1 MTESDPNRAAPDFTV
16 GGWDLLVALVV
27 VFALAGAA
35 IIGVVV
41 VTMVFFDGT
50 PLPKPGGK
58 PTQGLIYFGLLLEAA
73 ALVGGVQ
80 ALRLR
85 RRDFTWHR
93 FGLRPTTRRWIWIGV
108 GLGVLFV
115 PLSILVSTGT
125 QKLLGLPSESPQMPL
140 LAPEGFSWTAY
151 VVILVLGGILVPL
164 AEEIFFRGLVY
175 GWLRRVWSVPAGV
188 TVSALIFGL
197 IHGFVIVV
205 VAAAMIGIALAL
217 LYEKSRSLW
226 PPAVLHM
233 VFNSISLSFMFAEIA
248 EKSGASI

>member
-1 MTESDPNRAAPDFTV
+1 MTETDPNRAAPDFAV
-16 GGWDLLVALVV
+16 GGWDVLVALVAA
-27 VFALAGAA
+27 FAVAGAA
-35 IIGVVV
+35 IVAY
-41 VTMVFFDGT
+41 VFAAMLFDGT
-50 PLPKPGGK
+50 PLLKPGAK
-58 PTQGLIYFGLLLEAA
+58 PTQGLINFGLLLEAA

-151 VVILVLGGILVPL
+151 VIILVLGGILVPL

-188 TVSALIFGL
+188 MVSALIFGV
-197 IHGFVIVV
+197 IHGFVVV
-205 VAAAMIGIALAL
+205 IVAAAMIGIALAL

-226 PPAVLHM
+226 PSAVLHM
-233 VFNSISLSFMFAEIA
+233 VFNSISLSLMFAEIA